1 MLHTEAF
8 GMQTIDREA
17 ESFDNIVPSRRASRF
32 DRFAALVVLTTFGV
46 TWPVLDLLGQNAEF
60 FLARR
65 SAKTE
70 IVILAVVATVL
81 LPGLVGLLGSLP
93 GRAGNWLGVALL
105 TVTAG
110 SLARLY
116 LARMPIPAWVEVALA
131 ASAGV
136 LATWSFFRFAR
147 IQQAARYLLPTP
159 LLMLV
164 ILLVARPVGEV
175 LREPDTAVG
184 NPVSVANPTP
194 IVLIVFDE
202 FPVASIID
210 PEGNLREDRYPNFA
224 RLASDGTWF
233 QNAVTV
239 QQQTEHSVPAILTGS
254 IPKQSS
260 TPVTGQFPFNLFTA
274 LRSSHELHVYEAIT
288 QLCPRAL
295 CEGSTGSVS
304 SLARDV
310 GVVAG
315 HVLLPR
321 PLTDELPPIDR
332 GWGDFQVVAGDF
344 DSRERF
350 RELLSAGQRVS
361 IDAILED
368 VGEGETGSGPP
379 LFYLHAIIPHHPWQY
394 LPDGRT
400 YPFIVAGNPA
410 SVDGGWN
417 DDEFLVAQGMQRHL
431 LQVGYADHVLGE
443 MITALEKSG
452 LYDEALVIVVADHGI
467 AIRPGVEHQRFITE
481 DSIGEVAAVPLFVK
495 TPGSDGGLVDDRRA
509 LTIDILPTIA
519 DVIDAELPGDVD
531 GVSLLGPA
539 PDRKSTTT
547 HGPEGS
553 ITYDTDGDEKLEVA
567 ERIATLFPGGDPW
580 ALRPAG
586 SPDLIGGRVDLDSL
600 ERSQISGEIEEA
612 HLYQNVD
619 TSGEVIPARIGATIE
634 GDVNGDEVVA
644 VVVNGVIGAVTRSYV
659 AGSDVALL
667 AMVEPVF
674 FVDGS
679 NRIDLL
685 EVSDDG
691 VLRLIDPA
699 G

>member
-1 MLHTEAF
+1 
-8 GMQTIDREA
+8 MQTIHREA
-17 ESFDNIVPSRRASRF
+17 ENFETAVHSRGASRF

-70 IVILAVVATVL
+70 IVVLAVVGTVL
-81 LPGLVGLLGSLP
+81 VPGLVGLSGSLP
-93 GRAGNWLGVALL
+93 SRVGRWLGVALL
-105 TVTAG
+105 TVTAA

-116 LARMPIPAWVEVALA
+116 LTRLPIPAWLEVAVA

-147 IQQAARYLLPTP
+147 IQQAARFLLPTP
-159 LLMLV
+159 LLLLV
-164 ILLVARPVGEV
+164 IFLVARPVGEV

-202 FPVASIID
+202 FPLASIID
-210 PEGNLREDRYPNFA
+210 TDGNLRSDLYPNFA

-274 LRSSHELHVYEAIT
+274 LRSSHDLHVYEAIT

-304 SLARDV
+304 SLTRDV

-315 HVLLPR
+315 HVLLPE
-321 PLTDELPPIDR
+321 PLTVDLPPIDR
-332 GWGDFQVVAGDF
+332 GWGNFQLVAGDF

-350 RELLSAGQRVS
+350 RELLNAGHRVP

-368 VGEGETGSGPP
+368 VGEGDTGDGPP
-379 LFYLHAIIPHHPWQY
+379 LFYLHAIIPHHPWRY

-400 YPFIVAGNPA
+400 YPFIVAGSPA

-417 DDEFLVAQGMQRHL
+417 DDAFLVAQEMQRHL

-443 MITALEKSG
+443 MITALERSG

-467 AIRPGVEHQRFITE
+467 AIRPGVEHQRFITDE
-481 DSIGEVAAVPLFVK
+481 SIGEVAAVPLFVK
-495 TPGSDGGLVDDRRA
+495 APGSDGGFVDERRA

-531 GVSLLGPA
+531 GVSLFGPA

-547 HGPEGS
+547 HGPDGS
-553 ITYDTDGDEKLEVA
+553 ITYDTEGDEKLDVA
-567 ERIATLFPGGDPW
+567 ERVATLFPGGDPW
-580 ALRPAG
+580 ALRPPG
-586 SPDLIGGRVDLDSL
+586 SPDLRGRLIDPGSL
-600 ERSQISGEIEEA
+600 ERSEISGEIKEP
-612 HLYQNVD
+612 HLYRNVD
-619 TSGEVIPARIGATIE
+619 TSGEVIPARIGATLE
-634 GDVNGDEVVA
+634 GDVNGDEVLAVA
-644 VVVNGVIGAVTRSYV
+644 VNGVIAAVTRTYLD
-659 AGSDVALL
+659 GSDVAVL
-667 AMVEPVF
+667 AMVEPAF

-685 EVSDDG
+685 EVGDG
-691 VLRLIDPA
+691 RLRLIGLD